1 MVVRLTR
8 LRIPPEKI
16 KEVKKIY
23 QKQIVREVRKQK
35 GNLNVMLLEPVDD
48 STDYISFTAWESN
61 VDAAAYESSGKYQE
75 MVEKINGMFSG
86 KITFKTYKT

>member
-1 MVVRLTR
+1 
-8 LRIPPEKI
+8 
-16 KEVKKIY
+16 
-23 QKQIVREVRKQK
+23 
-35 GNLNVMLLEPVDD
+35 MLLEPVDD

-61 VDAAAYESSGKYQE
+61 ADAAAYESSGKYQE